1 MNINNAVT
9 NKTDIQLLCE
19 FMLAEGLADRDDFD
33 KESWEHHL
41 VSCNGNAE
49 KAGYAYIIEK
59 VKTLCEY
66 GSLCT
71 CPECGSLVKFSR
83 LTKENI
89 LSIPF
94 PSLLEYGWVCVKCR
108 KTFGSTPHRGYFN
121 DCKPTPSVY
130 PIVPDD
136 ITFGTD
142 NPLEH
147 VTLPYESSVCKKF
160 FFKEHPSKLLIDSK
174 GLHFTDLL
182 DPKYSFNLSKLQLE
196 QARFKKLYDSMVI
209 YANGARYDM
218 ELNSKHLENKYDEI
232 IAAICLVIDSK

>member
-1 MNINNAVT
+1 MNKNNTET

-33 KESWEHHL
+33 KESWERHL
-41 VSCNGNAE
+41 ISCNGNAE

-59 VKTLCEY
+59 VKTLCKY
-66 GSLCT
+66 GGLCT

-83 LTKENI
+83 LTSENI

-94 PSLLEYGWVCVKCR
+94 PMLVEYGWVCVKCR
-108 KTFGSTPHRGYFN
+108 KTFGSASRPE
-121 DCKPTPSVY
+121 DADQPTPSVY

-182 DPKYSFNLSKLQLE
+182 DPNYSFNLSKLQLK

-209 YANGARYDM
+209 YANAARYDI

-232 IAAICLVIDSK
+232 IAAICLVIESK